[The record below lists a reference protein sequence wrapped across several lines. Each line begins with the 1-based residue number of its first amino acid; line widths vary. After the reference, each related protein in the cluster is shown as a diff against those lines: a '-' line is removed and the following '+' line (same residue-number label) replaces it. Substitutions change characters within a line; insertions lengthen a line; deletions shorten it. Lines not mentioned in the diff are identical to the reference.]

1 MLGLLVVAFFF
12 VVLCAL
18 LIAAGVQAIT
28 DTDAFRT
35 ACDVLGYATT
45 HLWTI
50 AIWVPILAVA
60 AAMKVVGCDR
70 VFARIFTSILWSTI
84 RILRVIV
91 GLFRARV
98 GVDRGDLV
106 DQGSS
111 ADRGR

>member
-18 LIAAGVQAIT
+18 LIAAGVQAVT
-28 DTDAFRT
+28 DTEAFGT
-35 ACDVLGYATT
+35 AGDILGYATT

-50 AIWVPILAVA
+50 AIWVPILAIA
-60 AAMKVVGCDR
+60 AAMKVIGYDR
-70 VFARIFTSILWSTI
+70 VFTRIFTGIFWSTL
-84 RILRVIV
+84 RILRAIV
-91 GLFRARV
+91 GSFRARN

-111 ADRGR
+111 GDRGR

>member
-18 LIAAGVQAIT
+18 LIAAGVQAFI
-28 DTDAFRT
+28 DSEAFRT
-35 ACDVLGYATT
+35 ACDVLGYACT

-50 AIWVPILAVA
+50 AIWVPILGTA
-60 AAMKVVGCDR
+60 AAMKVIGYDR
-70 VFARIFTSILWSTI
+70 VFARIFTSILWSTL
-84 RILRVIV
+84 RILRAIV
-91 GLFRARV
+91 GSFRARV

-111 ADRGR
+111 GDHGR